1 MRVAVLGSGISGL
14 GCAYLLSQQYETHLY
29 ERDQRIG
36 GHSHTVD
43 APTRDGMIPVDTGF
57 IVFNALN
64 YPNLVGLFDHLQ
76 VATENTDMSFGISVD
91 QGRLEYEGSIR
102 GLLAQP
108 ENLLKPSYWSMISD
122 LVRFYRTATTEVA
135 HGPKGE
141 SLGEFITR
149 QKYGMPFVHD
159 HLLPMAAAIWSCPA
173 DTMMAFPAKSF
184 IQFMENHQLLNFI
197 ERPQWRTVTGGSRQY
212 VQKITT
218 HLGDAVRANTQIT
231 SIERRG
237 GGVVLTID
245 GEGEVY
251 YDKVVLAAHADQ
263 SLAMIK
269 DASPEEQAV
278 LGAFD
283 FQPNRV
289 ILHSDARLMPKRK
302 AAWASWSY
310 MKSVAAETGET
321 ELCVSYWMNR
331 LQNLKTDQPLLVTLN
346 PMIEPEADQVHGVYH
361 YDHPVFDQKAI
372 DGQKALKTL
381 QGQNGLYY
389 CGAWTGYGFHEDGL
403 SSAVAVAKTLGVD
416 IPWQSPTQGYANM
429 PADDEE
435 RKLA

>member
-1 MRVAVLGSGISGL
+1 M
-14 GCAYLLSQQYETHLY
+14 
-29 ERDQRIG
+29 
-36 GHSHTVD
+36 
-43 APTRDGMIPVDTGF
+43 
-57 IVFNALN
+57 
-64 YPNLVGLFDHLQ
+64 GLFDHLN

-108 ENLLKPSYWSMISD
+108 ENLLKLSYWSMISD
-122 LVRFYRTATTEVA
+122 LVRFYRTATTEVK
-135 HGPKGE
+135 HGPTGE

-212 VQKITT
+212 VRKSSTIWVMPFA
-218 HLGDAVRANTQIT
+218 LNTQIT

-237 GGVVLTID
+237 GGVVLTIE

-263 SLAMIK
+263 SLALIK
-269 DASPEEQAV
+269 DASPDEQAV

-346 PMIEPEADQVHGVYH
+346 PTIEPEADLVHGVYH

-403 SSAVAVAKTLGVD
+403 TSAVAVAKTLGID
-416 IPWQSPTQGYANM
+416 IPWQSPTQGYAPL
-429 PADDEE
+429 PADDQE